1 MTSKKKR
8 IIHSPEFK
16 AETLKLAEKVGVAAA
31 ARQLSLHESQIYGWR
46 KATKKNSNISQRE
59 QELAVEVAKLKRQLA
74 EQAEELE
81 IGKKGRHLLREKS
94 KVNCYEFMLEHLLSF
109 SISRMAKVFRVSRS
123 GFYYWVE
130 NRHKAIQRETE
141 RQKLDIKVKEAFDVS
156 KERDGSRRIQKELA
170 ESGDN
175 HNVKTI
181 AASMKRQDLVA
192 KAARKFKCA
201 TDSKH
206 KMPVAPN
213 LLAQDFN
220 ATAPNQKWAGDI
232 TYVATSEG
240 RLYLAVIIDLYS
252 RQVIGWSMNTR
263 MTASLVCDALSM
275 ALFRRG
281 FPEQVITHSDRGSQY
296 CSKDYRDLIS
306 NYNLRQSMSRKGNC
320 WDNACVE
327 SFFHSMKVE
336 AIQYE
341 PIMTR
346 EQMRQTIFEYIE
358 VDYNR
363 TRRHSALG
371 YLSPMNFEKQNVA

>member
-1 MTSKKKR
+1 MTNKKKR

-31 ARQLSLHESQIYGWR
+31 ARQLSLHESQIYAWR
-46 KATKKNSNISQRE
+46 KTVKKNTTTSQRE
-59 QELAVEVAKLKRQLA
+59 QELAAEVAKLKRQLA
-74 EQAEELE
+74 EQAEELD

-94 KVNCYEFMLEHLLSF
+94 KVDCYELMLEHLLCF
-109 SISRMAKVFRVSRS
+109 SVVRMVKVFRVSRS
-123 GFYYWVE
+123 GFYYWIKH
-130 NRHKAIQRETE
+130 RHKGIQREAT
-141 RQKLDIKVKEAFDVS
+141 RQEFDAKVKDAFDNS
-156 KERDGSRRIQKELA
+156 KGRDGSRCIQKELA
-170 ESGDN
+170 ENGDS

-181 AASMKRQDLVA
+181 AASMKRQDLTP
-192 KAARKFKCA
+192 KAARKFKYT

-232 TYVATSEG
+232 TYLATSEG
-240 RLYLAVIIDLYS
+240 WLYLAVIIDLYS
-252 RQVIGWSMNTR
+252 RQVIGWSMDTR
-263 MTASLVCDALSM
+263 MTATLVCDALSM

-281 FPEQVITHSDRGSQY
+281 FPEEVIVHSDRGSQY
-296 CSKDYRDLIS
+296 CSKDYRDLITA
-306 NYNLRQSMSRKGNC
+306 YNLKQSMSRKGNC

-346 EQMRQTIFEYIE
+346 DEMRQTVFEYIE

-363 TRRHSALG
+363 TRRHSTLG
-371 YLSPMNFEKQNVA
+371 YLSPVNFEQQNVA

>member
-1 MTSKKKR
+1 
-8 IIHSPEFK
+8 
-16 AETLKLAEKVGVAAA
+16 
-31 ARQLSLHESQIYGWR
+31 
-46 KATKKNSNISQRE
+46 
-59 QELAVEVAKLKRQLA
+59 
-74 EQAEELE
+74 
-81 IGKKGRHLLREKS
+81 
-94 KVNCYEFMLEHLLSF
+94 
-109 SISRMAKVFRVSRS
+109 MAKVFRVSRS

-192 KAARKFKCA
+192 KAARKFKCT

-240 RLYLAVIIDLYS
+240 WLYLAVIIDLYS

-306 NYNLRQSMSRKGNC
+306 NYNLRKSMSRKGNC

-371 YLSPMNFEKQNVA
+371 YLSPMNYEKQNVA